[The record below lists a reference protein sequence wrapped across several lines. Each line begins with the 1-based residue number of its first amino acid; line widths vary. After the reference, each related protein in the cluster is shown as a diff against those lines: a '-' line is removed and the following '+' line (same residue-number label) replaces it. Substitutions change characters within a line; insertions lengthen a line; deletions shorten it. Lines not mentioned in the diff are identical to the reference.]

1 MKHIIFIIC
10 LLLGCNIALGQSTIQ
25 KVDNKTFQQVKVSK
39 SNDSTYT
46 PTGYYY
52 VTKKGDKFEIYVHT
66 PSRGKN
72 SGVKQCYI
80 KRTSAKT
87 GKVYWQRIDVKPEEL
102 K

>member
-1 MKHIIFIIC
+1 MKHIMFIITL
-10 LLLGCNIALGQSTIQ
+10 LLLGNIAMGQSTIK
-25 KVDNKTFQQVKVSK
+25 KVDSRTFQQVKVDK
-39 SNDSTYT
+39 NTDSTYT

-52 VTKKGDKFEIYVHT
+52 VTKKGDRYEIYIHT

-72 SGVKQCYI
+72 SEVKQCYI

-87 GKVYWQRIDVKPEEL
+87 GKTYWQKIDVKPEEL